1 MEIIRSGEAT
11 HARHVLGWVSLD
23 SGVSR
28 PAQDRIRQGQAR
40 HIAGLRI
47 AAAEMLVR
55 WACGGAIGR
64 LAAWLMSGDGGK

>member
-28 PAQDRIRQGQAR
+28 PAQDRTTQGQAR

-47 AAAEMLVR
+47 AAEETLVCR
-55 WACGGAIGR
+55 VCGGAIGR
-64 LAAWLMSGDGGK
+64 LAAWLISGDGGK